1 MSAATVDELRGH
13 LKSLLGR
20 GLEDVDAGQE
30 AARLAASLATIALAD
45 TERSERAIQAQ
56 VARMMEDPSGKAFT
70 TALTDQAFR
79 SRSPS
84 RTGDQI
90 RHLLAHFGPP
100 AYMTPFERGLFK
112 LFELVSPWLPGVT
125 SGAVMSRIRAEMSR
139 VVLPG
144 ADGPLARRLRE
155 RNDEGVTVNLNHLG
169 EAILGE
175 EEARARL
182 ATYVHDLTRPNV
194 RCVSVKISSIASQL
208 NLLAWEDTLSTL
220 SERMRT
226 LYRTA
231 MAHPHVRPDGSKLPK
246 LVYLDMEEYR
256 DLDLTVAL
264 FERVLSEPEFERCSA
279 GIVLQAY
286 LPDAHPIQQAQR
298 LGRERRARGRA
309 HPNADRQGRQPG
321 HGAVRGG
328 SPRLGASSLRDQG
341 GRRRQLQAD
350 ARLWMSPRER
360 KLREPGN
367 RQPQP
372 L

>member
-1 MSAATVDELRGH
+1 M
-13 LKSLLGR
+13 
-20 GLEDVDAGQE
+20 DAGQE

-100 AYMTPFERGLFK
+100 AYMTAFERGLFK

-231 MAHPHVRPDGSKLPK
+231 MAHPHVRPDGSELPK
-246 LVYLDMEEYR
+246 LVYLDMEELYVSKLDRYTAWLDTGTFASLTQASQYVQVIEERQGLKVACLEEIAYR
-256 DLDLTVAL
+256 LGYIDAEQVLAL
-264 FERVLSEPEFERCSA
+264 AAPLIKS
-279 GIVLQAY
+279 GYGAY
-286 LPDAHPIQQAQR
+286 LETMVSD
-298 LGRERRARGRA
+298 
-309 HPNADRQGRQPG
+309 
-321 HGAVRGG
+321 GG
-328 SPRLGASSLRDQG
+328 PVFDEG
-341 GRRRQLQAD
+341 
-350 ARLWMSPRER
+350 
-360 KLREPGN
+360 
-367 RQPQP
+367 
-372 L
+372 